1 MEVKTIKQDKDML
14 LVEVKGDTIGFANLI
29 REELWNN
36 KDVDE
41 AASIK
46 EHPYLEEPKIYVKTK
61 SGKPKKAL
69 EDAAVSLQRKIKE
82 LKNEFEIA
90 LKK

>member
-1 MEVKTIKQDKDML
+1 MEAKAIKQDKDML
-14 LVEVKGDTIGFANLI
+14 LVEVKGDTIGFANLV

-36 KDVDE
+36 KEVEE

-46 EHPYLEEPKIYVKTK
+46 EHPYLAEPKIYVKTK
-61 SGKPKKAL
+61 TGKPKKVL
-69 EDAAVSLQRKIKE
+69 EDATTSLQTKVKE